1 VDLAHAGSVA
11 DAYELQV
18 RALLVQ
24 WPRMPG
30 PVIARRIGWPYSE
43 GSVSLPPTWTARRVR
58 PSGCGRRAKANQVK
72 IVSFDTGPN
81 QVKDLRANTIQA
93 LVAQEPALSPMLLLP
108 GRGGLVVVAVGLT
121 RR

>member
-1 VDLAHAGSVA
+1 
-11 DAYELQV
+11 
-18 RALLVQ
+18 
-24 WPRMPG
+24 M
-30 PVIARRIGWPYSE
+30 
-43 GSVSLPPTWTARRVR
+43 
-58 PSGCGRRAKANQVK
+58 K
-72 IVSFDTGPN
+72 IVNFDAGPN

>member
-1 VDLAHAGSVA
+1 MRQAG
-11 DAYELQV
+11 
-18 RALLVQ
+18 
-24 WPRMPG
+24 
-30 PVIARRIGWPYSE
+30 
-43 GSVSLPPTWTARRVR
+43 
-58 PSGCGRRAKANQVK
+58 KANQVK
-72 IVSFDTGPN
+72 IVSFDAGPN